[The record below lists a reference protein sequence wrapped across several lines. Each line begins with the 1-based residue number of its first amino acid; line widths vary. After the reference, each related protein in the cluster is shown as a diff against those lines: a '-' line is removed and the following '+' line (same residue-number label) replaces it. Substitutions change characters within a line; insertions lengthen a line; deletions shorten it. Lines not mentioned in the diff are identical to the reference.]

1 MFGGDGL
8 EDVDRLITP
17 NFPQIT
23 QAYGTDIKLRHLIYF
38 ILPVREVGVGLP
50 TVLLQSSVT
59 ESHKAKLHS
68 STSTHEVTTPE
79 TLSSYPLLQLI
90 LHVKLPG
97 VSWQVC
103 KRYKYDNHIDPILL
117 NSTMKIPGKR

>member
-8 EDVDRLITP
+8 EDIDRLITP
-17 NFPQIT
+17 YIPQIT
-23 QAYGTDIKLRHLIYF
+23 QVYDTDIKLRHLIYF
-38 ILPVREVGVGLP
+38 ILAVREVGVGLP

-103 KRYKYDNHIDPILL
+103 KTYKYDNHIDAILL
-117 NSTMKIPGKR
+117 NSTMKIPGKK